1 MSARG
6 PLRPPTGELQVVTDV
21 PSAFADLVA
30 RVVGS
35 APGDG
40 RARLALSGGETARA
54 CYERLA
60 RKDGLD
66 WSRVECFVGDERC
79 VPPADPDA
87 NQRLIRESLVE
98 RVPVAAF
105 HPMDCERAGD
115 YEALLGAAPP
125 LDLVHLGLGPDG
137 HTASLF
143 PHSPALDSPPGRL
156 VVWSVDPSGRNP
168 YDRLTITFEAIARS
182 RLVVFTVSGAAKHEA
197 LHRLLTGEDLPAARV
212 RAGEVLWL
220 CDREALGEDL
230 DRLG

>member
-1 MSARG
+1 MSAPELLG
-6 PLRPPTGELQVVTDV
+6 PPAGQLEVVDDV
-21 PSAFADLVA
+21 ATAFAGVVA

-35 APGDG
+35 AGH
-40 RARLALSGGETARA
+40 RVRLALSGGETARA

-60 RKDGLD
+60 RQDGID
-66 WSRVECFVGDERC
+66 WSKVECLVGDERC

-87 NQRLIRESLVE
+87 NQRLIRQSLVE

-115 YEALLGAAPP
+115 YEAMLAEGP

-143 PHSPALDSPPGRL
+143 SHSPALDSPPGRL
-156 VVWSVDPSGRNP
+156 VVRTVDPSGRNP
-168 YDRLTITFEAIARS
+168 YERLSLTFEAIARS
-182 RLVVFTVSGAAKHEA
+182 RLVVFTVSGASKHEA

-230 DRLG
+230 GRLG